1 VVVAITLL
9 PVVLATAGPRL
20 DWPRLR
26 TERSASA
33 LFPAWARGVSSE
45 QGGDPPETGCNPLLP
60 CGVSAIEPGRNGW
73 SPVAWEA

>member
-1 VVVAITLL
+1 MVVAITLL

-26 TERSASA
+26 TDRSASA

-45 QGGDPPETGCNPLLP
+45 QGGDPHDPGGTVAVSPIESTRRATTPL
-60 CGVSAIEPGRNGW
+60 G
-73 SPVAWEA
+73 